1 MTPSR
6 PLSPS
11 HIDAT
16 KAIKKKPFA
25 LINNPYANRKNR
37 KLPTGVKRPPLQS
50 KPDQNASKHA
60 DGARPATAAPSVT
73 TSATLNVTSKKP
85 VSKENAS
92 NPVPVRPQSI
102 KTKYKQEIQALKRA
116 KLAHERRLQEEKQLR
131 QLAKERKKV
140 EQELQKLKKEQ
151 EEKQL
156 ELLQTQREQ
165 QGHPLATIPQGLARA
180 NPSIQTTYPPK
191 PIIPAVANCFNN
203 YQRSPALPTLP
214 LSAIPSLM
222 SGAINAYSTI
232 TAPSIS
238 SGVSPTSTTTAPTPS
253 LSKDSAHPSTTH
265 WVRPSP
271 VGPETKPP
279 PPPTPPTQ
287 ESLRSH
293 EGEPSPSDQTVKTS
307 NHRRNG
313 SLPAFAAAAGGM
325 TSMATQYVTPLP
337 NVKTLPV
344 VTHHHDEP
352 SQLPANAPTMTGPP
366 LATSPESS
374 GSLVDGPAD
383 APEPVVK
390 RQEIHPSLATSVAQQ
405 GVNKNSY
412 IPSGGAGAASI
423 LVATAFGGGGGD
435 ARPSDGTMVATALKQ
450 YSQQTLP
457 HSTQAYLTEQPSA
470 PASQSLTCLPSTD
483 HIAPAAMP
491 CQTAQGSFPQNGWSN
506 QALGVVGASSSYHQ
520 QQMLMGQQQQQM
532 YWNHQQSFPYHF

>member
-1 MTPSR
+1 M
-6 PLSPS
+6 
-11 HIDAT
+11 
-16 KAIKKKPFA
+16 
-25 LINNPYANRKNR
+25 
-37 KLPTGVKRPPLQS
+37 
-50 KPDQNASKHA
+50 
-60 DGARPATAAPSVT
+60 
-73 TSATLNVTSKKP
+73 
-85 VSKENAS
+85 
-92 NPVPVRPQSI
+92 PVRPQSI

-457 HSTQAYLTEQPSA
+457 HSTQAYLTEQLSSLLLLALLGTIDDTACYTGMVGNSFVLAERRAHWAARMRLVRKKENNNYQNSVVAVCRNTVATASRQCLPVAFAVVDDREMIADDSNTFAAAVVPSA
-470 PASQSLTCLPSTD
+470 FVVDDRTKKHLLLLRL
-483 HIAPAAMP
+483 
-491 CQTAQGSFPQNGWSN
+491 GWT
-506 QALGVVGASSSYHQ
+506 
-520 QQMLMGQQQQQM
+520 
-532 YWNHQQSFPYHF
+532 NHSEERILVQFDKA